1 MTAREQLAVLM
12 AFCTFDVM
20 NGISDTAVCHIVMLL
35 LRLLPV
41 VARAS
46 SLVLID

>member
-1 MTAREQLAVLM
+1 VTVREQLAVLM
-12 AFCTFDVM
+12 AFCTFVM
-20 NGISDTAVCHIVMLL
+20 NGISDTAVCHIVMFL

-46 SLVLID
+46 SMVLID